1 MKKTIRN
8 LICVLVFLALLAGC
22 TGCRQVVELVFS
34 MAAPSV
40 SEAPSKE
47 DDTVAAYQDKV
58 KFYNDEGE
66 PEYLSRET
74 LLSYETAYPKCNGNY
89 YRKLLSGEELVL
101 YNALLYA
108 MEHCFEN
115 VVLNVKDS
123 SMDFYKPREFLS
135 LDSPFL
141 EQNYSPDEGVTTIGN
156 RVRYQMARFCEA
168 DWALKMQALSKAEEI
183 AASIPSDADSQEA
196 RMLYLYDY
204 VRNNIRYSTYEDD
217 AQAKYLYDALCVGK
231 TNCDGY
237 SNSLSLLFH
246 LAGIECCEAMGRG
259 SEEPDADDGHTWV
272 VAPLNG
278 IFYNFDA
285 TSDTVDDSGYRD
297 YRCYFGVSDPIM
309 NMAVFDYD
317 DVRPVCHDKSRDFI
331 MADGIFRD
339 MMSYEAARG
348 AAKLCNSR
356 AQKGKMNTLFAF
368 TGNYTEADV
377 EDFIDVYIELL
388 EYGESISYV
397 TMCGQDRTLILI
409 TVEE

>member
-8 LICVLVFLALLAGC
+8 FICVLVFLALLAGC

-34 MAAPSV
+34 MAAPSA
-40 SEAPSKE
+40 SEAPSQE

-74 LLSYETAYPKCNGNY
+74 ILSYETAYPQCNGSY

-115 VVLNVKDS
+115 IVLTMKDS
-123 SMDFYKPREFLS
+123 SVDFYKPREFLS

-156 RVRYQMARFCEA
+156 RVRYQMDRFCEA

-183 AASIPSDADSQEA
+183 AASIPSDVDSQEE

-204 VRNNIRYSTYEDD
+204 VRNNICYNTYEDD
-217 AQAKYLYDALCVGK
+217 AKAKYLYNALCEGK

-237 SNSLSLLFH
+237 SNALSLLFH

-259 SEEPDADDGHTWV
+259 SEDLEADDGHTWV
-272 VAPLNG
+272 VASLNG
-278 IFYNFDA
+278 VFYNFDA

-309 NMAVFDYD
+309 NMAVFDHD
-317 DVRPVCHDKSRDFI
+317 DVRPVCNDKSRDFV

-339 MMSYEAARG
+339 MLSYEAAHG
-348 AAKLCNSR
+348 SAQLCNSR
-356 AQKGKMNTLFAF
+356 AQKGKMNTLLAF

-377 EDFIDVYIELL
+377 EDFIDTYIELL

-397 TMCGQDRTLILI
+397 MMCGQDRTLVLI

>member
-34 MAAPSV
+34 MAAPSA
-40 SEAPSKE
+40 SEALSKE
-47 DDTVAAYQDKV
+47 SDTAAAYQDKV

-66 PEYLSRET
+66 PEYLSREI
-74 LLSYETAYPKCNGNY
+74 LLSYETAYPQCNGNY

-101 YNALLYA
+101 YHALLYA

-115 VVLNVKDS
+115 IVLNVKDS

-156 RVRYQMARFCEA
+156 RVRYQMNRFCEA

-183 AASIPSDADSQEA
+183 AASIPSDADSQEE

-204 VRNNIRYSTYEDD
+204 VRNNIRYSKYEDD
-217 AQAKYLYDALCVGK
+217 AQAKYLYDALCGGATV
-231 TNCDGY
+231 CDGY
-237 SNSLSLLFH
+237 SNALSLLFH

-259 SEEPDADDGHTWV
+259 SEDLEADDGHTWV
-272 VAPLNG
+272 VASLNG
-278 IFYNFDA
+278 VFYNFDA

-309 NMAVFDYD
+309 NMAVFDHD
-317 DVRPVCHDKSRDFI
+317 DVRPVCNDKSRDFV

-339 MMSYEAARG
+339 MLSYEAAHG
-348 AAKLCNSR
+348 AAQLCTSR
-356 AQKGKMNTLFAF
+356 AQKGKMNTLLAF

-377 EDFIDVYIELL
+377 EDFIDTYIELL

-397 TMCGQDRTLILI
+397 MMCGQDRTLVLI